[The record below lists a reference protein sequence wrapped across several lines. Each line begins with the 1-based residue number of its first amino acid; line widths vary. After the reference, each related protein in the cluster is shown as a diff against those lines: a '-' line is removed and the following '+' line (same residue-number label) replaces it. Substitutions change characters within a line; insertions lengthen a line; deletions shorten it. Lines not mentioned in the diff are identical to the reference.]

1 MSSGETRFHYVARDQ
16 SGAKVR
22 GEMAGASAEA
32 VFSRLRS
39 GGLMPL
45 KVQPLKVTT
54 RPTLAAARL
63 GDRDLAAF
71 LSNLS
76 ALLAAGADIRSCLA
90 IIGGKGASAALQRV
104 SRETARAVSGGDS
117 LEQAVSRWLTGGQT
131 FVAAL
136 IAAGDSAS
144 DLPGALERGAEI
156 LRGRIALRDQL
167 VSVLSYPAFVFVTAI
182 AAFLVIL
189 TLVIPS
195 IAPLAETP
203 GAHPSLALRLMLA
216 LSEGLR
222 SHAWILLAL
231 ILVFVASLVAAA
243 VTGRLVLWLDRLA
256 MDGPARRTA
265 AQIAYGGY
273 AIALGG
279 ILAAGAPMSEALR
292 LALRGVRSQTA
303 RERLSNVAGTVR
315 QGEALA
321 DVLGRV
327 PYFPE
332 PIIQMALIGQEAGQL
347 GQMLLRS
354 GRLEEQAAL
363 QRIEAVSRLI
373 GPALIVGLG
382 ALIGLMMA
390 GLLSGV
396 SGLGEAALG

>member
-1 MSSGETRFHYVARDQ
+1 
-16 SGAKVR
+16 
-22 GEMAGASAEA
+22 
-32 VFSRLRS
+32 
-39 GGLMPL
+39 
-45 KVQPLKVTT
+45 
-54 RPTLAAARL
+54 
-63 GDRDLAAF
+63 
-71 LSNLS
+71 
-76 ALLAAGADIRSCLA
+76 
-90 IIGGKGASAALQRV
+90 
-104 SRETARAVSGGDS
+104 
-117 LEQAVSRWLTGGQT
+117 
-131 FVAAL
+131 
-136 IAAGDSAS
+136 
-144 DLPGALERGAEI
+144 LERGAEI

>member
-1 MSSGETRFHYVARDQ
+1 MSSAELVFHYVARDPA
-16 SGAKVR
+16 GGKVR
-22 GEMAGASAEA
+22 GEMAAANAEGVFQALRAS
-32 VFSRLRS
+32 
-39 GGLMPL
+39 GLMPL
-45 KVQPLKVTT
+45 KVQEKPFKGLVHRT
-54 RPTLAAARL
+54 AAKL
-63 GDRDLAAF
+63 GDRDLAGL

-90 IIGGKGASAALQRV
+90 IIGGKGASPALQTV

-117 LEQAVSRWLTGGQT
+117 LEQAFGRWLSPRQA

-136 IAAGDSAS
+136 IAAGESAS

-156 LRGRIALRDQL
+156 LRGRLALRDQM
-167 VSVLSYPAFVFVTAI
+167 VSALSYPAFILFTAI

-189 TLVIPS
+189 TIVIPS
-195 IAPLAETP
+195 IAPLADSP
-203 GAHPSLALRLMLA
+203 GADPSLPLRLMLA

-222 SHAWILLAL
+222 AHGGALAALLL
-231 ILVFVASLVAAA
+231 LLVGAGAVAAA
-243 VTGRLVLWLDRLA
+243 TGRLGLWLDRLS

-265 AQIAYGGY
+265 AQLAYGGY

-292 LALRGVRSQTA
+292 LALGGVRSETA
-303 RERLSNVAGTVR
+303 RERLSAVAGTVR
-315 QGEALA
+315 QGESLA
-321 DVLGRV
+321 TVLGRV
-327 PYFPE
+327 RDFPE
-332 PIIQMALIGQEAGQL
+332 PIVQMALIGQEAGQL
-347 GQMLLRS
+347 GPMLLRS

-363 QRIEAVSRLI
+363 QRIEAAGRLI
-373 GPALIVGLG
+373 GPVLIVGLG